1 MRTLVL
7 LRHGESTWNKDNR
20 FTGWTDVGLTEKGIL
35 EAKKAG
41 RLMKEANH
49 QFDVAFTSVLK
60 RAIKT
65 LWLALEEMDSMWI
78 PVQLSW
84 RLNERH
90 YGDLQGKNK
99 LETAEEFGSDQ
110 VQIWRRSYE
119 TLPPPLNLHDDR
131 NAQQD
136 RRYAFLPPDEIPVS
150 ESLKSTVD
158 RVLPYW
164 QQAIAPALESGKRVL
179 ITSHGNSIRA
189 LIKYLDNLSEE
200 EIVGYNIPTA
210 IPLIYELNDDLTP
223 IRSFY
228 LGDPNIVKQASK
240 AVENQARRKD

>member
-35 EAKKAG
+35 EAKEAG
-41 RLMKEANH
+41 RLMKEARY
-49 QFDVAFTSVLK
+49 QFDVAFASVLK

-99 LETAEEFGSDQ
+99 LETAEKFGSDQ

-119 TLPPPLNLHDDR
+119 TLPPPLDLNDDR
-131 NAQQD
+131 NAQLD
-136 RRYAFLPPDEIPVS
+136 RRYASLPPDEIPVS

-164 QQAIAPALESGKRVL
+164 QDAIAPALESGKRVL

-189 LIKYLDNLSEE
+189 LIKYLDDLSEK
-200 EIVGYNIPTA
+200 EIVGYNIPTG

-228 LGDPNIVKQASK
+228 LGDPEVVQQSSK
-240 AVENQARRKD
+240 AVESQSRRND